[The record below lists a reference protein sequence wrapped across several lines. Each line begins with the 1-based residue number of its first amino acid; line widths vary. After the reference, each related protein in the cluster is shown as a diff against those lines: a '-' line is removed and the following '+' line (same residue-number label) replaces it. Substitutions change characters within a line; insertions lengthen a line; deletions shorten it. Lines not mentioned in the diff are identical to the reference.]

1 MTCKIKRA
9 LCLAVL
15 AAVLAVPARAAAPYL
30 TPDSTVAELHGNE
43 GIVGAGFDSWDRGSL
58 WPEQPWEYARWSLR
72 RYIGAPVDEA
82 VEALNL
88 IIENY
93 NQGVQVTY
101 PLYTDEEIAADPTRE
116 GVALYYFPA
125 EKPGAKYAIVLSGN
139 MLERTA
145 RVKEGC
151 SAVAELHR
159 MGYAAFILNYRVG
172 HDLKDN
178 ANYQDLVRAVQ
189 YITAHAGELQVDP
202 ENYALMGFSSGGQLC
217 ALFGTDR
224 MGYQNYGLPK
234 PGALLLAYPILNYA
248 YGKPVLFY
256 LYDRAQP
263 GDHLAPGDY
272 YYNVEVPAEVTADF
286 PATFQ
291 WYGKN
296 DTTLRGS
303 SPRGRARRWTRRW
316 RAAACPM
323 RCSSMTKRP
332 TAAPT
337 APAPTPPAG
346 SPGLPLSGRTSRAE
360 KSRNHAGKDNR
371 RKPTR

>member
-1 MTCKIKRA
+1 MA
-9 LCLAVL
+9 AAL
-15 AAVLAVPARAAAPYL
+15 AAAALASLLAVPARALPAPYV
-30 TPDSTVAELHGNE
+30 TPDTTVAQMRANE
-43 GIVGAGFDSWDRGSL
+43 GIAGSGFNTWDRGTL
-58 WPEQPWEYARWSLR
+58 FPEQPWQYGDWTLR
-72 RYIGAPVDEA
+72 RFVGPTVDDA
-82 VEALNL
+82 VAGLNL
-88 IIENY
+88 VIDNY
-93 NQGVQVTY
+93 NRGLQVTY
-101 PLYTDEEIAADPTRE
+101 PLYTAEEIAADPTRASAE
-116 GVALYYFPA
+116 LYYFPA
-125 EKPGAKYAIVLSGN
+125 KQPGARYALVLSGN
-139 MLERTA
+139 MMERTA

-151 SAVAELHR
+151 SAVAQLHE

-172 HDLKDN
+172 RELKDN

-296 DTTLRGS
+296 DSSLRGFFTQWQ
-303 SPRGRARRWTRRW
+303 SPALDEALARCGVPHALIVYDEAPHGSANGAGTDAAGWIE
-316 RAAACPM
+316 RAAAFWEAV
-323 RCSSMTKRP
+323 
-332 TAAPT
+332 TA
-337 APAPTPPAG
+337 
-346 SPGLPLSGRTSRAE
+346 
-360 KSRNHAGKDNR
+360 
-371 RKPTR
+371 

>member
-15 AAVLAVPARAAAPYL
+15 AAVLAVPARASAPYL

-101 PLYTDEEIAADPTRE
+101 PLYTAEEVAADPTRE

-296 DTTLRGS
+296 DTTLRGIFPPWQ
-303 SPRGRARRWTRRW
+303 SPALDKALARCGVPHALLVYDEAPHGSANGAGTDAAGWIA
-316 RAAACPM
+316 RAAAFWEDV
-323 RCSSMTKRP
+323 T
-332 TAAPT
+332 
-337 APAPTPPAG
+337 G
-346 SPGLPLSGRTSRAE
+346 
-360 KSRNHAGKDNR
+360 
-371 RKPTR
+371 

>member
-1 MTCKIKRA
+1 MNAKKMIA
-9 LCLAVL
+9 AAL
-15 AAVLAVPARAAAPYL
+15 AAAMLAASALPVGALPAPYL
-30 TPDSTVAELHGNE
+30 TPDTTVAQMRANE
-43 GIVGAGFDSWDRGSL
+43 GIAGSGFDTWDRGSL
-58 WPEQPWEYARWSLR
+58 FPEQPWQYGDWTLR
-72 RYIGAPVDEA
+72 RYIGQTVDDA
-82 VEALNL
+82 VAGMNL
-88 IIENY
+88 IIDNY
-93 NQGVQVTY
+93 NRGVQVTY
-101 PLYTDEEIAADPTRE
+101 PLYTDEEIAADPTRK
-116 GVALYYFPA
+116 GVELYYFPGD
-125 EKPGAKYAIVLSGN
+125 KPNEKYALVLSGN
-139 MLERTA
+139 MFERTA

-296 DTTLRGS
+296 DSSLRGFFTQWQ
-303 SPRGRARRWTRRW
+303 SPALDEALARCGVPHALIVYDEAPHGSANGAGTDAAGWIA
-316 RAAACPM
+316 RAAAFWEDV
-323 RCSSMTKRP
+323 T
-332 TAAPT
+332 
-337 APAPTPPAG
+337 G
-346 SPGLPLSGRTSRAE
+346 
-360 KSRNHAGKDNR
+360 
-371 RKPTR
+371 

>member
-1 MTCKIKRA
+1 MNAKKMIA
-9 LCLAVL
+9 AAL
-15 AAVLAVPARAAAPYL
+15 AAAMLAASALPVGALPAPYL
-30 TPDSTVAELHGNE
+30 TPDTTVAQMRANE
-43 GIVGAGFDSWDRGSL
+43 GIAGSGFDTWDRGSL
-58 WPEQPWEYARWSLR
+58 FPEQPWQYGDWTLR
-72 RYIGAPVDEA
+72 RYIGQTVDDA
-82 VEALNL
+82 VAGMNL
-88 IIENY
+88 IIDNY
-93 NQGVQVTY
+93 NRGVQVTY
-101 PLYTDEEIAADPTRE
+101 PLYTDEEIAADPTRK
-116 GVALYYFPA
+116 GVELYYFPGD
-125 EKPGAKYAIVLSGN
+125 KPNEKYALVLSGN
-139 MLERTA
+139 MFERTA

-189 YITAHAGELQVDP
+189 YITAHADELQVDP

-296 DTTLRGS
+296 DTTLRGIFPPWQ
-303 SPRGRARRWTRRW
+303 SPALDKALAGFGVPHELLVYDEAPHGSANGAGTDAAGWIA
-316 RAAACPM
+316 RAAAFWEDV
-323 RCSSMTKRP
+323 T
-332 TAAPT
+332 
-337 APAPTPPAG
+337 G
-346 SPGLPLSGRTSRAE
+346 
-360 KSRNHAGKDNR
+360 
-371 RKPTR
+371 

>member
-15 AAVLAVPARAAAPYL
+15 AAVLAVPARAAAPCL

-178 ANYQDLVRAVQ
+178 ANYQDLVRAVE

-202 ENYALMGFSSGGQLC
+202 EDYALMGFSSGGQLC
-217 ALFGTDR
+217 AIFGTGR
-224 MGYQNYGLPK
+224 MGYKTYGLPK
-234 PGALLLAYPILNYA
+234 PGALLLAYPILNYV
-248 YGKPVLFY
+248 YGKPILFY
-256 LYDRAQP
+256 LYDGARP

-272 YYNVEVPAEVTADF
+272 YYNIELNAEVTPDF
-286 PATFQ
+286 PPTFH
-291 WYGKN
+291 WFGKN
-296 DTTLRGS
+296 DLTLGMICTPLQGPALDRALEGCGVPHRMQVYDKAPHGS
-303 SPRGRARRWTRRW
+303 GTGTGTD
-316 RAAACPM
+316 AAGWLYDAV
-323 RCSSMTKRP
+323 SFWEAV
-332 TAAPT
+332 TAEE
-337 APAPTPPAG
+337 
-346 SPGLPLSGRTSRAE
+346 E
-360 KSRNHAGKDNR
+360 KGE
-371 RKPTR
+371 

>member
-58 WPEQPWEYARWSLR
+58 WPEQPWEYARWSL
-72 RYIGAPVDEA
+72 
-82 VEALNL
+82 
-88 IIENY
+88 
-93 NQGVQVTY
+93 
-101 PLYTDEEIAADPTRE
+101 
-116 GVALYYFPA
+116 VALYYFPA

-296 DTTLRGS
+296 DSSLRGFFTQWQ
-303 SPRGRARRWTRRW
+303 SPALDEALARCGVPHAMIVYDEAPHGSANGAGTDAAGWIA
-316 RAAACPM
+316 RAAAFWEDV
-323 RCSSMTKRP
+323 T
-332 TAAPT
+332 
-337 APAPTPPAG
+337 G
-346 SPGLPLSGRTSRAE
+346 
-360 KSRNHAGKDNR
+360 
-371 RKPTR
+371 

>member
-1 MTCKIKRA
+1 MNAKKMIA
-9 LCLAVL
+9 AAL
-15 AAVLAVPARAAAPYL
+15 AAAMLAAAALPAGALPAPYL
-30 TPDSTVAELHGNE
+30 TPDTTVAQMRANE
-43 GIVGAGFDSWDRGSL
+43 GIAGSGFDTWDRGSL
-58 WPEQPWEYARWSLR
+58 FPEQPWQYGDWTLR
-72 RYIGAPVDEA
+72 RYIGQTVDDA
-82 VEALNL
+82 VAGMNL
-88 IIENY
+88 IIDNY
-93 NQGVQVTY
+93 NRGVQVTY
-101 PLYTDEEIAADPTRE
+101 PLYTDEEIAADPTRK
-116 GVALYYFPA
+116 GVELYYFPGD
-125 EKPGAKYAIVLSGN
+125 KPNEKYALVLSGN
-139 MLERTA
+139 MFERTA

-189 YITAHAGELQVDP
+189 YITAHADELQVDP

-296 DTTLRGS
+296 DTTLRGIFPPWQ
-303 SPRGRARRWTRRW
+303 SPALDKALAGFGVPHELLVYDEAPHGSANGAGTDAAGWIA
-316 RAAACPM
+316 RAAAFWEDV
-323 RCSSMTKRP
+323 T
-332 TAAPT
+332 
-337 APAPTPPAG
+337 G
-346 SPGLPLSGRTSRAE
+346 
-360 KSRNHAGKDNR
+360 
-371 RKPTR
+371 